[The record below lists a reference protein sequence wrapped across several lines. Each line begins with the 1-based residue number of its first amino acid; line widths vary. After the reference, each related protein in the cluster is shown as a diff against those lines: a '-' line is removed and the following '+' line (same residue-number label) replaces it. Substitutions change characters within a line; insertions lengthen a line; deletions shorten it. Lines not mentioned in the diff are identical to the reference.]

1 MAVSAAA
8 ALLDEL
14 MGRNRNINPNDSNNK
29 LTWESPEICRHYLV
43 KFCPHDLFTN
53 TKSDLGL
60 CEKIHDED
68 IKREFESSN
77 THRRPAFEDDFIRY
91 ADTMLLDVDKR
102 IRKGRQRLSLSV
114 KEALNNATTGDVA
127 VDEQI
132 ELLSERITGL
142 VNEAERLGNEGSVE
156 EAQGLT
162 KLCDTLREERD
173 KLRKAHENTVWHQ
186 AAEMA
191 ASQEKQMEVCEIC
204 GAFLIVGDA
213 QQRIDD
219 HLTGKQHMGFA
230 KLREAIKEIKE
241 GRETAREDRE
251 KQREKEREERRRLL
265 DEEDKRRMTT
275 TTATSNAVSR
285 DDRHRRDDRNRGND
299 RRDRDRR
306 DDRRDRDRR
315 DRDNDRRGDRDSDR
329 RDRDRNRNS
338 RDRDRRDRD
347 RDQRSRDRDPKSRDR
362 DQRSRDRDQRSRDG
376 DSRRGRNDD
385 GYHGSRNGGDR

>member
-29 LTWESPEICRHYLV
+29 LTWESPEVCRHYLV

-68 IKREFESSN
+68 IKKEFDSSN
-77 THRRPAFEDDFIRY
+77 THRRAAFEDDFIRY
-91 ADTMLLDVDKR
+91 ADTMLQDVDKR

-114 KEALNNATTGDVA
+114 KEALSNVTTGDVA

-142 VNEAERLGNEGSVE
+142 VNEAERLGNEGNVE
-156 EAQGLT
+156 EAQGLSM
-162 KLCDTLREERD
+162 LCDKLRDERD

-230 KLREAIKEIKE
+230 KLRDAIKEIKD
-241 GRETAREDRE
+241 ARQDRE
-251 KQREKEREERRRLL
+251 QQREKEREERRRLL
-265 DEEDKRRMTT
+265 DEEDRRRMP
-275 TTATSNAVSR
+275 ARPVDDRRRDDSRYPR
-285 DDRHRRDDRNRGND
+285 DDRRERGGVERREVRPDRDRARDYERRGERDVD
-299 RRDRDRR
+299 RRDRHRTSR
-306 DDRRDRDRR
+306 EKSAVV
-315 DRDNDRRGDRDSDR
+315 GSSRDSRDKDR
-329 RDRDRNRNS
+329 EH
-338 RDRDRRDRD
+338 
-347 RDQRSRDRDPKSRDR
+347 KSRDR
-362 DQRSRDRDQRSRDG
+362 DHRSRDKDHRHREG
-376 DSRRGRNDD
+376 DSRRGREDHH
-385 GYHGSRNGGDR
+385 YGSRNGGDR